1 MVYSYIILK
10 VYIVLIQNQRKSFID
25 SSIQHNSMQQP
36 RPTLGTTSG
45 KKELKKDDI
54 IVNPDEDN
62 DYDDMFTPEQLKELE
77 FENFLNRELD
87 ATLEFKEQLEE
98 YVYNNFLPFLKYFDM
113 RILRNMFL

>member
-10 VYIVLIQNQRKSFID
+10 IYIVLIQNQRKSFID
-25 SSIQHNSMQQP
+25 SSIQHNSMQHP

-98 YVYNNFLPFLKYFDM
+98 YVYNNFLPFLKYFNM